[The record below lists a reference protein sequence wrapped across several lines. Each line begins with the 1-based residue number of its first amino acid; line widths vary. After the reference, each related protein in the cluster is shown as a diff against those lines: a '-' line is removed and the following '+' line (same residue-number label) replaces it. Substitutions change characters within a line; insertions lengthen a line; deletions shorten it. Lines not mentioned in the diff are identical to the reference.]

1 MNHLPPTLL
10 LMLVGVLTVTNVRA
24 VDASGL
30 MDQIKQRMQ
39 RVTSYTADLKI
50 KIDISFMKVPDAKAK
65 ISFVA
70 PDKTTIEAPGF
81 AMLPKQ
87 GADLNALKLLSKP
100 YVAVDAGSEMFQGVR
115 MRKVK
120 VIPADEE
127 SDIAV
132 ATVYVDTTL
141 MVARKIVTT
150 SRKGGTATAEL
161 VYDHAQA
168 RNVGLPSYIKL
179 MFDVGAFDLPKT
191 MTGDFENNRK
201 TEQPNNRTQ
210 GTENGE
216 RGTESEGRRTSD
228 AGHQTTEQAVVEIW
242 YSGYVI
248 KQK

>member
-10 LMLVGVLTVTNVRA
+10 LMLVGVLTITNVRA
-24 VDASGL
+24 VDANGL
-30 MDQIKQRMQ
+30 MEQIKQRMQ

-50 KIDISFMKVPDAKAK
+50 KIDISFMKVPEAKAK
-65 ISFVA
+65 ISFVS

-132 ATVYVDTTL
+132 ATVYVDTTQ

-191 MTGDFENNRK
+191 MTGDFES
-201 TEQPNNRTQ
+201 NRTQ
-210 GTENGE
+210 GTGNGE

-228 AGHQTTEQAVVEIW
+228 AGRRTTEQAVVEIW

-248 KQK
+248 KQR

>member
-24 VDASGL
+24 VDANGL
-30 MDQIKQRMQ
+30 MEQIKQRMQ

-191 MTGDFENNRK
+191 MTGDFES
-201 TEQPNNRTQ
+201 NRTQ
-210 GTENGE
+210 GTGNGE

-228 AGHQTTEQAVVEIW
+228 AGRQTTEQAVVEIW

>member
-10 LMLVGVLTVTNVRA
+10 LMLVGVLTITNVRA
-24 VDASGL
+24 VDANGL

-132 ATVYVDTTL
+132 ATVYVDTTM

-191 MTGDFENNRK
+191 MTGDFES
-201 TEQPNNRTQ
+201 NRTQ
-210 GTENGE
+210 GTGNGE
-216 RGTESEGRRTSD
+216 RGSESEGRRTSD
-228 AGHQTTEQAVVEIW
+228 AGRRTTEQAVVEIW